1 MLKYLFLTLVLVH
14 GLIHIMGF
22 SKAFGY
28 GHLQQLTK
36 AISKPMGVLWLLACL
51 LLLAAGI
58 GFITKKEW
66 WPLLGIVAAIVSQI
80 VIIISWRDAKF
91 GTIANIILLAVGI
104 AAWASQRFEQVF
116 IADVKRNLVTNN
128 AISGSLV
135 TETAIAHLPPPV
147 QQYLRYSGALNQP
160 QVYNMRIVFEGQM
173 RSKGKDWFP
182 FTTVQYNFFGKPTRL
197 FFMKATMFGTTVPG
211 YHRYENGR
219 ASMDVKLFGLFSVTK
234 AQGDLMDKAETVTL
248 FNDMCLLAPGS
259 LIDKRIQW
267 QPVDSLTAKAIFT
280 NGAISISATLYFNGQ
295 GQLVNFVCNE
305 RYDVGNKK
313 EYPFS
318 TPVTAYA
325 PINGRH
331 LFYKGSAVW
340 HYPDGEFEYG
350 QFIRKE
356 IAYNVTDYKN

>member
-104 AAWASQRFEQVF
+104 AAWASQRFEQRFV
-116 IADVKRNLVTNN
+116 ADVKRNLATNDT
-128 AISGSLV
+128 IGSRMI
-135 TETAIAHLPPPV
+135 TEADIAPLPAPV
-147 QQYLRYSGALNQP
+147 QQYIRYSGALNQP
-160 QVYNMRIVFEGQM
+160 QLRNMRIVFEGKM

-182 FTTVQYNFFGKPTRL
+182 FTTVQYNFFQNPTRL
-197 FFMKATMFGTTVPG
+197 FFMKAQMFGTTVPG
-211 YHRYENGR
+211 YHQYENAT
-219 ASMDVKLFGLFSVTK
+219 ASMDIKLFGLISVTK
-234 AQGDLMDKAETVTL
+234 AQGSLMDKAETVTL

-267 QPVDSLTAKAIFT
+267 EPIDSLSAKAVFT
-280 NGAISISATLYFNGQ
+280 NGGISIVATLYFNAQ

-313 EYPFS
+313 EYRFS
-318 TPVTAYA
+318 TPVTAYT
-325 PINGRH
+325 PINGYNV
-331 LFYKGSAVW
+331 LQKGSAVW
-340 HYPDGEFEYG
+340 HYPDGAFEYG
-350 QFIRKE
+350 QFNLKN
-356 IAYNVTDYKN
+356 IAYNVTDYY